1 MDRPYADGQADDVI
15 YLTGIE
21 VEHTPAHGLLTLFV
35 VGPQDPMEVATKAKD
50 ADVKHIYLGANKS
63 FDHNPKWKDLV
74 DLLLHEGY
82 WVTLDYPVRLHSSV
96 MRQMANHMRSSRF
109 IPMIS
114 VEIPNIELYNYNA
127 TVKIDDVSMDYSN
140 PGVWCHPLHDLMS
153 RKKFTPWDKYTDDE
167 KVD

>member
-1 MDRPYADGQADDVI
+1 MDRPYADGQTDDAV
-15 YLTGIE
+15 YFTGIE

-35 VGPQDPMEVATKAKD
+35 VGPQDPMDVANKAKD
-50 ADVKHIYLGANKS
+50 TKAKHIYLGANKS
-63 FDHNPKWKDLV
+63 FDHSPAWKELV

-82 WVTLDYPVRLHSSV
+82 WVTLDYPVRHHSSV
-96 MRQMANHMRSSRF
+96 MRQMSNHMRSSRF

-140 PGVWCHPLHDLMS
+140 PGS
-153 RKKFTPWDKYTDDE
+153 
-167 KVD
+167 